1 MSTIDMTYAK
11 TVQVINSL
19 GLHARAAAKI
29 VKLASDFVS
38 EITLEMDGNE
48 VNAKSILGILTLAC
62 PMGTMITIA
71 AQGPDAR
78 QAVEALEALFKAKF
92 HEE

>member
-1 MSTIDMTYAK
+1 MNYAE
-11 TVQVINSL
+11 TVQVTNKL

-29 VKLASDFVS
+29 VKLASDFLS

-62 PMGTMITIA
+62 PMGSMITIA
-71 AQGPDAR
+71 AEGPDAKE
-78 QAVEALEALFKAKF
+78 AVEAIAALFKDKF
-92 HEE
+92 QED

>member
-1 MSTIDMTYAK
+1 MTYAK
-11 TVQVINSL
+11 TVQVINKL

-29 VKLASDFVS
+29 VKLASEFKS

-62 PMGTMITIA
+62 PMGSMITIVA
-71 AQGPDAR
+71 DGPDAR
-78 QAVEALEALFKAKF
+78 EAVEAMEALFQDKF
-92 HEE
+92 QEE